1 MKRFT
6 HLALLL
12 CIVLMC
18 ADPTGVQGQAR
29 RSGGHGSQG
38 HGGASHSGHQSSH
51 SVSPRTKS
59 GPSGATYHAAT
70 RSNNAP
76 GHGNVASRQSISR
89 GHASRP
95 SGGTAMRSSTPAH
108 RPAAVHNGGTVRHN
122 GPAMHNAPA
131 HRSAAVHR
139 PAPAHRPAPVVH
151 RPAPRPAPAYHP
163 HHHGYSFGA
172 RFRGLPPH
180 ARLYHYAGLDYYY
193 YDGIYYRHHPYGGYY
208 ICRPPLGAIFARD
221 VLDAVITAV
230 VFKTALNA
238 VSNCYYSDGVYYQRV
253 NDQYNVIEAPVG
265 ALITQLPSDYQ
276 EVIIGGETYYKVDET
291 LYRVTVYDGQS
302 YFEVVTSI

>member
-1 MKRFT
+1 
-6 HLALLL
+6 
-12 CIVLMC
+12 
-18 ADPTGVQGQAR
+18 
-29 RSGGHGSQG
+29 
-38 HGGASHSGHQSSH
+38 
-51 SVSPRTKS
+51 
-59 GPSGATYHAAT
+59 
-70 RSNNAP
+70 
-76 GHGNVASRQSISR
+76 
-89 GHASRP
+89 
-95 SGGTAMRSSTPAH
+95 MRSS
-108 RPAAVHNGGTVRHN
+108 
-122 GPAMHNAPA
+122 
-131 HRSAAVHR
+131 
-139 PAPAHRPAPVVH
+139 APAHRPAPAVH
-151 RPAPRPAPAYHP
+151 RPAHHPAPAYHP

-230 VFKTALNA
+230 VFKTAMNA
-238 VSNCYYSDGVYYQRV
+238 VSSCYYSDGVYYQRV

-291 LYRVTVYDGQS
+291 LYRVTVYDGQP